1 MHARGF
7 PGAHVVLRCAQTKDS
22 IQDEDLEFAA
32 NLAAYYSKGVG
43 LKKVDVIMA
52 DPKDISK
59 PKGAKPGQVMVA
71 KERVIVAMPDACVLA
86 RKPE

>member
-1 MHARGF
+1 
-7 PGAHVVLRCAQTKDS
+7 
-22 IQDEDLEFAA
+22 
-32 NLAAYYSKGVG
+32 
-43 LKKVDVIMA
+43 MA

-86 RKPE
+86 TKSE